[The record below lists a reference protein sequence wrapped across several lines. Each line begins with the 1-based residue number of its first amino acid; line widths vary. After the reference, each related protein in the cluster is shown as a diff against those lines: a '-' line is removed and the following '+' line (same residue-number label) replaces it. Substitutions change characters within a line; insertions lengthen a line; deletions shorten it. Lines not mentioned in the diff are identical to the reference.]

1 MECGPCYNDT
11 TYLNVVL
18 ESGINVNVGERGRAI
33 CSMGTKETEQIPQSN
48 NEVRTTSIKKI
59 QTEKTHEIT
68 MKDMMEGCGHT
79 HMMRPGT
86 FHLLRIRD

>member
-1 MECGPCYNDT
+1 
-11 TYLNVVL
+11 
-18 ESGINVNVGERGRAI
+18 
-33 CSMGTKETEQIPQSN
+33 MGTKETEQIPQSN
-48 NEVRTTSIKKI
+48 NEIRTTSIKKI
-59 QTEKTHEIT
+59 QTEKTHDIT